1 MGDTPLPEIAPP
13 KAALS
18 APVFRHARFVAQS
31 EWRLAP
37 SATSRLSI
45 RCWTSSRS
53 STVSELMSSLR
64 RRPQINRALHW
75 PNHLH
80 ATLRATFHRR
90 RVRPTRA
97 TTTGRRT
104 ACSSWLARSR
114 ASTGADLRDVVET
127 TRYVLTQDIINST
140 ELRAASSTSFENGPC
155 DGRHFTMKQQATV
168 APAFKPVVPCAD
180 RRWRWLRC
188 HRLRLEARSLTCPA
202 GWTRR
207 SGGAAG

>member
-1 MGDTPLPEIAPP
+1 MHSIRASQYENSAYLRYAITYGRY
-13 KAALS
+13 AASRNSAAKGSAQS

-75 PNHLH
+75 PNANHLH

-114 ASTGADLRDVVET
+114 ASTGADLREVG
-127 TRYVLTQDIINST
+127 RHNAIC
-140 ELRAASSTSFENGPC
+140 ASSGHHQLN
-155 DGRHFTMKQQATV
+155 
-168 APAFKPVVPCAD
+168 
-180 RRWRWLRC
+180 
-188 HRLRLEARSLTCPA
+188 
-202 GWTRR
+202 
-207 SGGAAG
+207 GAARCVVDTI

>member
-1 MGDTPLPEIAPP
+1 MASCRDRGVPRRLPCEERGWCASVNPDARPSLRHPRRCSISGDATRSRWHAARAATHIRTTSTTAGLFLVCAIA
-13 KAALS
+13 
-18 APVFRHARFVAQS
+18 RHARFVAQS

-114 ASTGADLRDVVET
+114 ASTGADLREVG
-127 TRYVLTQDIINST
+127 RHNAIC
-140 ELRAASSTSFENGPC
+140 ASSGHHQLN
-155 DGRHFTMKQQATV
+155 
-168 APAFKPVVPCAD
+168 
-180 RRWRWLRC
+180 
-188 HRLRLEARSLTCPA
+188 
-202 GWTRR
+202 
-207 SGGAAG
+207 GAARCVVDTI